1 MDRGATGWGAEVPV
15 AVYVVVAVC
24 CLAAFQPEGWQ
35 IGAYLVAVTTVAYL
49 TQVVAVSLA
58 APSHAALA
66 QN

>member
-1 MDRGATGWGAEVPV
+1 MPV